1 MFQAI
6 DFRFTGISEPTNAAL
21 DGCGGRRAGL
31 NMARKNPRGGRA
43 MPTLTVAGVGDLNYE
58 VDGHGAPA
66 FALMHGWCSN
76 LRHWDRQVAAFK
88 DRHKIVR
95 HDRRGMGQSRTSP
108 ARSPSDHADDLA
120 RVMDAAGIDKAIVV
134 GHAGGG
140 AGAIDFAA
148 RYADRT
154 LALIGVDT
162 SAGAG
167 DEAARAGM
175 QRFVDNIK
183 DDRAAFD
190 RWYRS
195 FFSPKAG
202 PALVDSVVA
211 SAMKTP
217 IEVACAE
224 LMGLGATNSDA
235 RAREVKA
242 PVLWV
247 TAQPVNMEALRGQ
260 FADVTPAVPVGSG
273 HYLQLEVADQLNAM
287 IQTFIDQRLT

>member
-1 MFQAI
+1 M
-6 DFRFTGISEPTNAAL
+6 S
-21 DGCGGRRAGL
+21 
-31 NMARKNPRGGRA
+31 
-43 MPTLTVAGVGDLNYE
+43 TVTVPGVGELNYE
-58 VDGHGAPA
+58 VEGHGAPG
-66 FALMHGWCSN
+66 FALVHGWCSN
-76 LRHWDRQVAAFK
+76 LRHWDRQVAFFK
-88 DRHKIVR
+88 DRHHIVR
-95 HDRRGMGQSRTSP
+95 FDRRGMGKSATP
-108 ARSPSDHADDLA
+108 AARSPSDHADDLA

-148 RYADRT
+148 RYGDRT
-154 LALIGVDT
+154 LALVGVDT

-167 DEAARAGM
+167 AEADRAGM

-183 DDRAAFD
+183 DDRAAFE

-195 FFSPKAG
+195 FFSPKAD

-224 LMGLGATNSDA
+224 LMGLGATDSAA
-235 RAREVKA
+235 RAHEVKA

-247 TAQPVNMEALRGQ
+247 TAQPANVETLRSL
-260 FADVTPAVPVGSG
+260 FADVTPATPVGSG

-287 IQTFIDQRLT
+287 IQTFIDQRLR